1 MPGRSLPR
9 LLADARAEGRRLAM
23 VSIYDAPTA
32 ALCCEAGVDMI
43 LVGDSL
49 GNVILGYEST
59 IPVTMQDMLR
69 HTGAVVRGVASSPR
83 PDVPVVADLP
93 FGSYATLESA
103 TENGAAL
110 VRAGAQAVKL
120 EGADRAALEGIR
132 ALVGMG
138 VPVVGHL
145 GFTPQSSLSFGSV
158 VQGKSAEAARRLLED
173 ARAVEEAG
181 CCAVVLEAVPSEVAR
196 RITEELSISTIGIGA
211 GAACDA
217 QVLVWHDLVGLSAG
231 PPLRFVRR
239 YAEVREVL
247 QRATGEFVAEV
258 RSGAFPA
265 PEHGWNLDEEERR
278 RWEQG

>member
-69 HTGAVVRGVASSPR
+69 HTGAVVRGVAGSPR

-110 VRAGAQAVKL
+110 VQAGAQAVKL

-217 QVLVWHDLVGLSAG
+217 QVLVWHDLVGLSAE

>member
-1 MPGRSLPR
+1 LPGRSLPR

-69 HTGAVVRGVASSPR
+69 HTGAVVRGVAGSPR

-110 VRAGAQAVKL
+110 VQAGAQAVKL

-217 QVLVWHDLVGLSAG
+217 QVLVWHDLVGLSAE